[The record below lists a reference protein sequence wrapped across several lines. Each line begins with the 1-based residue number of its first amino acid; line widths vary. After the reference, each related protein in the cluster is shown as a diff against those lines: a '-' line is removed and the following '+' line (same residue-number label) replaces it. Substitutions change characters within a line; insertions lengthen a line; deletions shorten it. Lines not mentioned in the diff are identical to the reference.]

1 MIEPVLPTYLRAPMT
16 FSKGRG
22 CWLYDEK
29 GEAYLDA
36 GGGIA
41 VVSLGHAHPELVSV
55 LHEQAG
61 KLWHTSNLYRISGQ
75 ESLADKLVKH
85 TFADTVFFTNS
96 GTEAME
102 ATVKMARKYWHAK
115 GITSRREIITL
126 KGSFHGRS
134 LGMISASGSAKL
146 TNGFDPLLPGFTQVE
161 LGDMNAITRA
171 VNEHT
176 AAILLEPVL
185 GEGGIIP
192 LQIEY
197 LRSLRRF
204 CDETGIL
211 LLLDEIQCGMGRT
224 GKLFAHEWADIT
236 PDIMGIAKGIGG
248 GFPLGACLATSSA
261 AIGMT
266 AGSHGSTFGGN
277 PLACAVGARVLDI
290 ITSRGFMQDVQDVAA
305 YLREGLQSVADKFP
319 DQLVGVRGS
328 GLMLGLMCTVNN
340 LKLVAAGHAMKVLT
354 IPGGD
359 NVVRILP
366 PLVINK
372 NEAGEIVFRIEKA
385 VKSLKGKDNA

>member
-1 MIEPVLPTYLRAPMT
+1 MS
-16 FSKGRG
+16 FSKGKG
-22 CWLYDEK
+22 CWLYDDEGK
-29 GEAYLDA
+29 AYLDA

-55 LHEQAG
+55 LREQAG

-115 GITSRREIITL
+115 GMPDRREIITL
-126 KGSFHGRS
+126 KSSFHGRS

-146 TNGFDPLLPGFTQVE
+146 TDGFDPLLPGFTQVDAS
-161 LGDMNAITRA
+161 DMNTITRVA
-171 VNEHT
+171 NEHT

-192 LQIEY
+192 LPIEY
-197 LRSLRRF
+197 LRLLRRF

-277 PLACAVGARVLDI
+277 PLACAVGAKVLDI
-290 ITSRGFMQDVQDVAA
+290 VTSDGFMQDVQEVAA
-305 YLREGLQSVADKFP
+305 YLREGLQSVADKYP
-319 DQLVGVRGS
+319 DLLAGVRGS
-328 GLMLGLMCTVNN
+328 GLMLGLMCKVNN
-340 LKLVAAGHAMKVLT
+340 LKLVAAGHAMNVLT

-372 NEAGEIVFRIEKA
+372 NEAGEIVVRIEKA
-385 VKSLKGKDNA
+385 VKSLKGKGNA